1 MRVFSN
7 RLFTCRAALLLAGSA
22 VFLAI
27 EFLDELT
34 AGVPVVSLP
43 LLRDGLHLSYQQ
55 VGVLLSAGPLS
66 SALLE
71 PIILLMSD
79 RWSKRWLLRCTLL
92 CMAGGWALAG
102 AAPNFWWLLL
112 AVALESPATGAALG
126 LGQAALIERFPSG
139 AGARGSKAAESV
151 GTRFPQAPAAVGA
164 ARAMTRWTITG
175 ALGDLTSPLA
185 VAGLLVL
192 GLGWRQ
198 VYWAAAGIW
207 FLVLLIVWFQHFPK
221 RQEIPA
227 AAVQDN
233 AQAEKESSAEPSV
246 GLLAGLRAAL
256 TDPILLRWAMAEKLC
271 TMVDEIYLGFAALY
285 LRDTRHAS
293 APAISLALAL
303 GLMGGLVGL
312 FALDRLLKRFAGVRL
327 LPWLALLSLTGVVG
341 FLAAPVLWLAA
352 AALFLFNLSAAGFY
366 PITKA
371 AAYSRLPGR
380 IGTVQAVIALG
391 GPFEIVLPVVV
402 GFVAGQFGVLAAVS
416 FLGLAPLGIALLAPR
431 QAQKPR

>member
-1 MRVFSN
+1 MRVFSS
-7 RLFTCRAALLLAGSA
+7 RSLTRRAALLLAGAA

-34 AGVPVVSLP
+34 AGFPVVSLP

-55 VGVLLSAGPLS
+55 VGLLLSAGPLS

-71 PIILLMSD
+71 PMVLLMSD
-79 RWSKRWLLRCTLL
+79 RWSKPWLLRVALL
-92 CMAGGWALAG
+92 CMVVGWALAG

-126 LGQAALIERFPSG
+126 LGQAALIERFSI
-139 AGARGSKAAESV
+139 
-151 GTRFPQAPAAVGA
+151 GA

-175 ALGDLTSPLA
+175 ALGDLSSPLA
-185 VAGLLVL
+185 VTVLLAL

-198 VYWAAAGIW
+198 VYWAAAAIW
-207 FLVLLIVWFQHFPK
+207 FVMLVIVWLWRFP
-221 RQEIPA
+221 RQRTISSIALQDA
-227 AAVQDN
+227 ASE
-233 AQAEKESSAEPSV
+233 EKNTVEPSI

-256 TDPILLRWAMAEKLC
+256 SDPILLRWAVAEKFC

-293 APAISLALAL
+293 ASAISLALAL

-312 FALDRLLKRFAGVRL
+312 FALDRLLKYRAGVRL
-327 LPWLALLSLTGVVG
+327 LPWLALLALAGVVG

-352 AALFLFNLSAAGFY
+352 AALFLFNLSASGFY

-380 IGTVQAVIALG
+380 AGTVQAVIALG
-391 GPFEIVLPVVV
+391 EPFEIVLPVVV
-402 GFVAGQFGVLAAVS
+402 GFVAGQFGVLAAVG
-416 FLGLAPLGIALLAPR
+416 FLGLAPLGIVLLAPR
-431 QAQKPR
+431 QAQKAG

>member
-7 RLFTCRAALLLAGSA
+7 RSLTRRAALLLAGSA
-22 VFLAI
+22 IFLAI

-34 AGVPVVSLP
+34 AGFPVVSLP
-43 LLRDGLHLSYQQ
+43 LLRDGLSLSYQQ
-55 VGVLLSAGPLS
+55 VGLLLSAGPLS
-66 SALLE
+66 SALFE

-79 RWSKRWLLRCTLL
+79 RWSKSWLLRGALL

-102 AAPNFWWLLL
+102 AAPHFWWLLL

-126 LGQAALIERFPSG
+126 LGQAALLAQSSSG
-139 AGARGSKAAESV
+139 E
-151 GTRFPQAPAAVGA
+151 

-175 ALGDLTSPLA
+175 ALGDLASPLA

-192 GLGWRQ
+192 GLGWQQ

-207 FLVLLIVWFQHFPK
+207 FVMLVIVWLQRFP
-221 RQEIPA
+221 RQEKTRTA
-227 AAVQDN
+227 ALQGV
-233 AQAEKESSAEPSV
+233 AQAEKERRAEPSV

-256 TDPILLRWAMAEKLC
+256 SDPILLRWAVAEKLC

-285 LRDTRHAS
+285 LRDARHAS
-293 APAISLALAL
+293 ASAISLALAI
-303 GLMGGLVGL
+303 GLLGGLVGL
-312 FALDRLLKRFAGVRL
+312 LALDRLLKRHAGVRL
-327 LPWLALLSLTGVVG
+327 LPWLALLSLAGVVG

-352 AALFLFNLSAAGFY
+352 GALFLFNLSAAGFY

-380 IGTVQAVIALG
+380 AGTVQAVIALG
-391 GPFEIVLPVVV
+391 EPFEIVLPVVV
-402 GFVAGQFGVLAAVS
+402 GFIAGQFGVLAALG
-416 FLGLAPLGIALLAPR
+416 FLGLAPLGIVLLAPR
-431 QAQKPR
+431 QAKKPA

>member
-1 MRVFSN
+1 MRVFSS
-7 RLFTCRAALLLAGSA
+7 RPLARRAALLLAGSA

-34 AGVPVVSLP
+34 AGFPVVSLP

-71 PIILLMSD
+71 PVILLMSD
-79 RWSKRWLLRCTLL
+79 RWSKPWLLRGALL
-92 CMAGGWALAG
+92 CMAGGWALAA
-102 AAPNFWWLLL
+102 AAPGFWWLLL
-112 AVALESPATGAALG
+112 AVALEAPATGAALG
-126 LGQAALIERFPSG
+126 LGQAALIERFS
-139 AGARGSKAAESV
+139 E
-151 GTRFPQAPAAVGA
+151 GA

-175 ALGDLTSPLA
+175 ALGDLASPLA
-185 VAGLLVL
+185 VTALLVL

-207 FLVLLIVWFQHFPK
+207 FVMLLIVWFQPFL
-221 RQEIPA
+221 RQQAIPSIA
-227 AAVQDN
+227 LQKTSDEEN
-233 AQAEKESSAEPSV
+233 GAEPSA

-256 TDPILLRWAMAEKLC
+256 SDPILLRWAVAEKLC
-271 TMVDEIYLGFAALY
+271 AMVDEIFLGFAALY

-293 APAISLALAL
+293 ASAISLALAI

-312 FALDRLLKRFAGVRL
+312 LALDRLLKQHAGGRL
-327 LPWLALLSLTGVVG
+327 LPWLALLALAGVVG
-341 FLAAPVLWLAA
+341 FLAAPALWLAA

-371 AAYSRLPGR
+371 AAYSRWPGR
-380 IGTVQAVIALG
+380 AGTVQAVIALG
-391 GPFEIVLPVVV
+391 EPFEIVLPAVV
-402 GFVAGQFGVLAAVS
+402 GFLAGQFGVQAAVG
-416 FLGLAPLGIALLAPR
+416 FLGLAPLGIVLLAPR
-431 QAQKPR
+431 QTKKPA